1 MKPAAL
7 EKVRNFGI
15 AAHIDAGKTT
25 TSERILYYTGRQHK
39 LGDIDEGNTTLDWME
54 EERERGITI
63 TSAATTCFWKG
74 HQLNLIDTPGHVD
87 FTVEVERSL
96 RVLDGAV
103 GVYCGVGGVEAQS
116 ETVWRQMEKYRVPRL
131 CFINKLD
138 RTGANPKSVLEEI
151 RTKLGANAAFIQLPI
166 GLEGNH
172 KGVVDIITGKGYVFH
187 DDELGAKFDEI
198 DTPADMADEVK
209 KYRDEL
215 IEKVGE
221 NDDAIMEKFVAGEP
235 VSVEELKTAIRRVVI
250 QCKFSPVLVGSAFK
264 NKGVQML
271 LDAIC
276 DYLPSPL
283 EKPPAKGINPD
294 TKEPAERD
302 PKETTP
308 TAALAF
314 KIVSDPHGDLTYIR
328 IYSGKLESGQTLLNP
343 RRGKKERITHLYRM
357 HANQR
362 EKTEAL
368 GPGEICAVV
377 GLKDVVTGDTL
388 CDLKDPILL
397 EPPTFA
403 QTVISMAIEP
413 KLSADRDKLSEALT
427 KLAKEDPTFQR
438 HTDKETGELIISGMG
453 ELHLEVK
460 QHIMEREYGIGINVG
475 APRVA
480 YKETITG
487 TAETEGKFIRQTGG
501 RGQYG
506 HVVLSVKPLTEP
518 CPDPILFENKIKQ
531 AAIPREYI
539 PAVEKGVRE
548 AAENGVIAGY
558 PAISIHVQLLDG
570 SYHEVDS
577 NELAF
582 SIAGSMAFQEAVK
595 KATPILLEPIMK
607 LEVVCP
613 EEFLGDVLGDL
624 NARRSAIQ
632 DMSARGGAKVITAHV
647 PLSEMFGYTTRVRS
661 LTQGR
666 AVPNMEPLKYAQVPG
681 DKQRQIVEAASK
693 KQQRR

>member
-1 MKPAAL
+1 MKSTAL
-7 EKVRNFGI
+7 DKVRNFGI

-74 HQLNLIDTPGHVD
+74 NQLNLIDTPGHVD
-87 FTVEVERSL
+87 FTAEVERSL

-103 GVYCGVGGVEAQS
+103 AVFCGVGGVEAQS
-116 ETVWRQMEKYRVPRL
+116 ETVWRQMEKYGVPRL

-138 RTGANPKSVLEEI
+138 RTGANPKQVLSEI
-151 RTKLGANAAFIQLPI
+151 RTKLGAHAAMIYLPI
-166 GLEGNH
+166 GLEGEH
-172 KGVVDIITGKGYVFH
+172 KGIVDVITGKGYVFH
-187 DDELGAKFDEI
+187 DDELGVKFDEI
-198 DTPADMADEVK
+198 PTPPEMADEVK
-209 KYRDEL
+209 KVRDEL

-221 NDDAIMEKFVAGEP
+221 HDDAIMEKFVAGQE
-235 VSVEELKTAIRRVVI
+235 VSADEIKSAIRRVTLAG
-250 QCKFSPVLVGSAFK
+250 KFSPVLCGSAFK

-283 EKPPAKGINPD
+283 DKPPARGIDPD
-294 TKEPAERD
+294 TRQPIERKPLD
-302 PKETTP
+302 SEP

-328 IYSGKLESGQTLLNP
+328 IYSGKLESGMTLLNP

-362 EKTEAL
+362 EKVETL
-368 GPGEICAVV
+368 SSGEICAAV

-388 CDLKDPILL
+388 CDLKSPILL

-403 QTVISMAIEP
+403 QTVISMAVEP
-413 KLSADRDKLSEALT
+413 KLSADRDKLSEVLG

-460 QHIMEREYGIGINVG
+460 QHIMEREYGLAINVG
-475 APRVA
+475 TPRVA
-480 YKETITG
+480 YKETVIG
-487 TAETEGKFIRQTGG
+487 SAEVEGKFIRQTGG

-506 HVVLSVKPLTEP
+506 HVVLSVKPLTEA
-518 CPDPILFENKIKQ
+518 CPEPILFENKIKQ
-531 AAIPREYI
+531 GSIPREYI
-539 PAVEKGVRE
+539 PAVEKGVRD
-548 AAENGVIAGY
+548 AAESGVIAGY
-558 PAISIHVQLLDG
+558 PVINVHVSLLDG

-577 NELAF
+577 SELAF
-582 SIAGSMAFQEAVK
+582 SIAGSMAFQDAVK

-607 LEVVCP
+607 LEVVSP

-624 NARRSAIQ
+624 NARRSSIQ
-632 DMSARGGAKVITAHV
+632 DMSARGAAKVVLAHV

-666 AVPNMEPLKYAQVPG
+666 AVPNMEPLKYAQVPAE
-681 DKQRQIVEAASK
+681 KQRQIVEANSK